1 MSDLGYLFRFVIT
14 IDDNKVSRELK
25 KFGECVLVLRQENQE
40 LIVISEKTGELIGK
54 GSIETI
60 KQ

>member
-1 MSDLGYLFRFVIT
+1 VSDLRYLFRFVIT
-14 IDDNKVSRELK
+14 FDDNKVSKELK
-25 KFGECVLVLRQENQE
+25 EFGECVLVLRQETQD
-40 LIVISEKTGELIGK
+40 LIVISEKTGELIGR